1 MRNEDWMSEIEL
13 DDVDRG
19 ILHMLQKDARNN
31 TTTEI
36 AEEVGV
42 TASTVGNRIS
52 KMEEADI
59 IEGYNPDINYED
71 ADLPLHILFV
81 CSAPVADQTQLADEA
96 LDVYGVVNVQEMLSG
111 SRNIRVEIISSNF
124 EEVTQST
131 QELDDIG
138 LKIETTEIIKQEHT
152 RPFNH
157 FGSNLMGN

>member
-1 MRNEDWMSEIEL
+1 MSETEL

-19 ILHMLQKDARNN
+19 ILHLLQKDARNN

-52 KMEEADI
+52 KMEEDNI

-71 ADLPLHILFV
+71 ANLPLHILFV
-81 CSAPVADQTQLADEA
+81 CSASVADQTRLADEA
-96 LDVYGVVNVQEMLSG
+96 LDVYGVVNVREMLSG
-111 SRNIRVEIISSNF
+111 SRNVRVEVISESF
-124 EEVTQST
+124 EEITRST

-138 LKIETTEIIKQEHT
+138 LKIETSEIIKQERT

-157 FGSNLMGN
+157 FGSDLIGD